1 MRIGATLLIAFL
13 LVTALVIT
21 CSGQT
26 SAATSAAATSAP
38 GATAIKIDN
47 FSFSPATITVAA
59 GTTVQWTNKDDIP
72 HNVVSSD
79 QAFKSKVLDT
89 DQQFTFTFTKPGT
102 YEYFCS
108 IHPKM
113 KATVIVQ

>member
-1 MRIGATLLIAFL
+1 MKIGVIILVAFM
-13 LVTALVIT
+13 LVPALVIACNGHT
-21 CSGQT
+21 
-26 SAATSAAATSAP
+26 AAASTP
-38 GATAIKIDN
+38 GPTAIKIDN
-47 FSFSPATITVAA
+47 FSFSPPTITVAA
-59 GTTVQWTNKDDIP
+59 GTTVEWTNKDDIP

-89 DQQFTFTFTKPGT
+89 DQKFSYTFTKAGT

-108 IHPKM
+108 LHPRM

>member
-1 MRIGATLLIAFL
+1 MKIGVTLLIAFM
-13 LVTALVIT
+13 LVPALVIACNGHT
-21 CSGQT
+21 A
-26 SAATSAAATSAP
+26 SAASAP
-38 GATAIKIDN
+38 VATVIKIDN
-47 FSFSPATITVAA
+47 FSFSPPSITVAA
-59 GTTVQWTNKDDIP
+59 GTTVEWTNKDDIP

-89 DQQFTFTFTKPGT
+89 DQKFAYTFTKAGT

-108 IHPKM
+108 LHPRM